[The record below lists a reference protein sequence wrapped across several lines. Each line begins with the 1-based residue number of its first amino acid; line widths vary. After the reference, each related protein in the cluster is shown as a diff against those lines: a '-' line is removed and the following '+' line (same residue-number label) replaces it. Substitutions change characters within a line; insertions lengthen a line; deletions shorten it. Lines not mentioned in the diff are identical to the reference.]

1 MPIAEKIE
9 EYLLLIDKSP
19 EKNEDLASIFLMIV
33 DALPF
38 ALSVNRLI
46 YNDSDE
52 PEDFHILYYNK
63 EFQNFPPFDK
73 ENLKGKKISQ
83 IRELDNDLKIF
94 INNCSQVAFT
104 GSTYKTERFYQKLD
118 RWYSITV
125 VSPAQE
131 IFIITVFDITDNKS
145 LQLNLAD
152 IINNLESQLII
163 RTTKLQET
171 IDNLEI
177 EIAER
182 KLVEQKLLEAKEELQ
197 ILLKNEQ
204 KLRELK
210 EKFLSVLLQE
220 FRDPLS
226 VIKTSVDLLR
236 IINTNGTIDTIPAIF
251 ERMDVSIQQLVDAM
265 ENIHLLSDEEIKK
278 DVERDEFDLIMAC
291 KEIIDEVK
299 ANDEYKHTITL
310 STYQD
315 NVRCQSDKLI
325 IQAILRILLK
335 NSCQYSPLD
344 STISVEI
351 ISDDYFYNM
360 IVKDQGVG
368 IPEDELS
375 RIFEPLYRGT
385 NVRNNTFGTGLGLA
399 IVQKY
404 VEMLYAE
411 IYVSSQP
418 EEGTR
423 FIISIPKDPNIF

>member
-63 EFQNFPPFDK
+63 EFQNLPPFDK

-265 ENIHLLSDEEIKK
+265 EN
-278 DVERDEFDLIMAC
+278 
-291 KEIIDEVK
+291 
-299 ANDEYKHTITL
+299 
-310 STYQD
+310 
-315 NVRCQSDKLI
+315 
-325 IQAILRILLK
+325 
-335 NSCQYSPLD
+335 
-344 STISVEI
+344 
-351 ISDDYFYNM
+351 
-360 IVKDQGVG
+360 
-368 IPEDELS
+368 
-375 RIFEPLYRGT
+375 
-385 NVRNNTFGTGLGLA
+385 
-399 IVQKY
+399 
-404 VEMLYAE
+404 
-411 IYVSSQP
+411 
-418 EEGTR
+418 
-423 FIISIPKDPNIF
+423 

>member
-9 EYLLLIDKSP
+9 EYLLLIEKSP

-52 PEDFHILYYNK
+52 PEDFYILYYNK

-344 STISVEI
+344 SAISVEI